1 MLERCLE
8 ALVRQTLMDF
18 QFEILVCD
26 DADSEETRKQV
37 ERFAITASVD
47 VRYLRVGAEGS
58 GRHGPAAA
66 RNAGWRNARA
76 PWIAFTDDDTIP
88 APDWLEKGLQAV
100 EWDSRV
106 IALAGQVQVPR
117 PLVPTDYERD
127 IARMEEAEF
136 VTANCFVRRIALEAV
151 GGFDERFTAAW
162 REDSDL
168 HFSLLRLAGQQGG
181 RLERSFE
188 AVVVHP
194 VRPAHWGISLSLQ
207 RKARFNALLYKKH
220 PRHYRARI
228 QRRPPIRYY
237 FQALALIFAGV
248 AALRGERGLSVQFL
262 LFWALLTAEFCARR
276 LSGSSLNPSHVL
288 EMIVTSALI
297 PFFSIYWRLRGAWEF
312 RVLFF

>member
-1 MLERCLE
+1 MLERCLD
-8 ALVRQTLMDF
+8 ALVRQTLVDY

-26 DADSEETRKQV
+26 DADSEETRLQV
-37 ERFAITASVD
+37 EKFAITSSVD
-47 VRYLRVGAEGS
+47 VRYLRVGLEGS

-76 PWIAFTDDDTIP
+76 PLIAFTDDDTIP
-88 APDWLEKGLQAV
+88 EPTWLERGLQAV
-100 EWDSRV
+100 ERDSRV
-106 IALAGQVQVPR
+106 IALAGQVHVPC

-127 IARMEEAEF
+127 IARMEDAEF
-136 VTANCFVRRIALEAV
+136 VTANCFVRRVALEAV

-168 HFSLLRLAGQQGG
+168 HFSLLRLAGRQGG
-181 RLERSFE
+181 RVERSLD

-228 QRRPPIRYY
+228 QRRPPLRYY
-237 FQALALIFAGV
+237 VQALALVFAGV
-248 AALRGERGLSVQFL
+248 AAFRGERQAALQL
-262 LFWALLTAEFCARR
+262 LLLWAAMTVEFCIRR
-276 LSGSSLNPSHVL
+276 LRGSSRKPSHVL

-297 PFFSIYWRLRGAWEF
+297 PLLSIYWRLRGAWEY